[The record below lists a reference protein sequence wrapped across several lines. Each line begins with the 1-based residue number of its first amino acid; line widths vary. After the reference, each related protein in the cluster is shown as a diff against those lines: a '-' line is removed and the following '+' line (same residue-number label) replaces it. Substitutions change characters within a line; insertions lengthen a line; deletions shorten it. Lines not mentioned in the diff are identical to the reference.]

1 MTIRHLRI
9 FSAVAECGT
18 MHAAARKLYL
28 AQPAISTAISE
39 LEKHYHVKLFER
51 LSKKLYITS
60 EGKQFLFYAN
70 HILSLFNELEQQMN
84 NSSAQA
90 ELKIGSTITIGTCI
104 IHRILNE
111 FYTFYPNANVQVYV
125 NSPDNLGPALLQN
138 ELDIALVESLPTH
151 PELIYEPFLDD
162 EMILVCSPVHPFA
175 RTGQATLE
183 EISLEKYIAREP
195 SVANELF
202 VEYMSLHNLS
212 VRYSWFCNNSETTKQ
227 AVANNYGVTV
237 ISRRIVAQELK
248 SGALREVNIKDCQLI
263 RKFQMLYHK
272 NKFFSNP
279 LLDLM
284 DLCRN
289 LDVTLPE

>member
-1 MTIRHLRI
+1 M
-9 FSAVAECGT
+9 
-18 MHAAARKLYL
+18 
-28 AQPAISTAISE
+28 
-39 LEKHYHVKLFER
+39 
-51 LSKKLYITS
+51 
-60 EGKQFLFYAN
+60 
-70 HILSLFNELEQQMN
+70 
-84 NSSAQA
+84 
-90 ELKIGSTITIGTCI
+90 
-104 IHRILNE
+104 
-111 FYTFYPNANVQVYV
+111 
-125 NSPDNLGPALLQN
+125 
-138 ELDIALVESLPTH
+138 ESLPTH

>member
-90 ELKIGSTITIGTCI
+90 ELKIGATITIGTCI
-104 IHRILNE
+104 IHHILNE
-111 FYTFYPNANVQVYV
+111 FYTFYPNANVQVY
-125 NSPDNLGPALLQN
+125 
-138 ELDIALVESLPTH
+138 
-151 PELIYEPFLDD
+151 D

>member
-9 FSAVAECGT
+9 FAAVAEYGT
-18 MHAAARKLYL
+18 MHAAARELYI
-28 AQPAISTAISE
+28 AQPAISQAISE

-51 LSKKLYITS
+51 LSKKLYITP
-60 EGKQFLFYAN
+60 EGKQFLYYAN

-84 NSSAQA
+84 NTSAQA
-90 ELKIGSTITIGTCI
+90 ELKIGATITIGTCI
-104 IHRILNE
+104 IHHILNE
-111 FYTFYPNANVQVYV
+111 FYTFYPNANVQVSV
-125 NSPDNLGPALLQN
+125 NTPDNLGPALLRN
-138 ELDIALVESLPTH
+138 ELDIALVESLPSH
-151 PELIYEPFLDD
+151 PELVCEPFLDD
-162 EMILVCSPVHPFA
+162 EMILVCSPLHPFA

-183 EISLEKYIAREP
+183 EISRENYIAREP

-202 VEYMSLHNLS
+202 IEYMELQNLS
-212 VRYSWFCNNSETTKQ
+212 VKCTWFCNNSETTKQ
-227 AVANNYGVTV
+227 AVIHNYGITV

-248 SGALREVNIKDCQLI
+248 NGTLIEIRIENCQLL

-272 NKFFSNP
+272 HKFFSNP